1 MFRSDRQECCQEKS
15 SRYLI
20 LPAEKTMSAPKLWKT
35 FAAVGSA
42 VGTLSQFHDGA
53 QGKAMGWPDI
63 GPQAFPKFT
72 GQLLHGYNAK
82 KQMEGNWAVAEHC
95 AKLIA
100 ETPPLTT
107 NYPNRPII
115 KY

>member
-1 MFRSDRQECCQEKS
+1 
-15 SRYLI
+15 
-20 LPAEKTMSAPKLWKT
+20 MSASKLWKT

-72 GQLLHGYNAK
+72 GKFTGQLLHSHNML
-82 KQMEGNWAVAEHC
+82 KQMEGNWATAEHR
-95 AKLIA
+95 AKLVA
-100 ETPPLTT
+100 ETPPFTT